1 MPICTFCGVELVPA
15 ENDLFLCQKCGTYFE
30 TVKQDTRP
38 PQTEQ
43 TESRFVVTKTFRIFG
58 TKKTVVSGYIEGTAP
73 LALPGRAHLH
83 TAYNGYV
90 QEVTVSSFRLPQNQ
104 NQGYSLIIE
113 GLPNGA
119 INAGDSITTANI
131 PPQQNFGDNTY
142 APPATPNQNFG
153 GNVYTPNA
161 APAEPN
167 YAPPVPP
174 AYNPPAYAPPQQ
186 PTYAPPV
193 VDEVKAAEQ
202 SHLVYLFG
210 MKFIEIFGGRE
221 FYDNAI
227 GCNVEGIDF
236 DVNAEGFGYKVFTRD
251 WKIVTE
257 EPCFEFSKIKALNR
271 EEWGAEIIDKEPDRV
286 DNPKARKAMLKAL
299 MTDYISKIP
308 FFDVDVKIARA
319 TFNGKPF

>member
-1 MPICTFCGVELVPA
+1 MPVCTFCGVELVLA
-15 ENDLFLCQKCGTYFE
+15 ENGLFYCQKCGTYFE
-30 TVKQDTRP
+30 TVKQDVPP
-38 PQTEQ
+38 PQTGA
-43 TESRFVVTKTFRIFG
+43 ESRFVVTKTFKIFG
-58 TKKTVVSGYIEGTAP
+58 TKKTVVSGYVQGTAP
-73 LALPGRAHLH
+73 LALPGRAHLQS
-83 TAYNGYV
+83 AYNGYV
-90 QEVTVSSFRLPQNQ
+90 QEIMVSSFRLPQNQ
-104 NQGYSLIIE
+104 NQGYSLIVE

-119 INAGDSITTANI
+119 INVGDIITTANI
-131 PPQQNFGDNTY
+131 PPQQNYGGNTY
-142 APPATPNQNFG
+142 APPVPPQQNIG

-161 APAEPN
+161 TPTQTTYTPN
-167 YAPPVPP
+167 TTSPAPP
-174 AYNPPAYAPPQQ
+174 YTPPQQ
-186 PTYAPPV
+186 PTYVPPV

-227 GCNVEGIDF
+227 GCNIEGIDF
-236 DVNAEGFGYKVFTRD
+236 YVNVEGFGYKVFTRD

-271 EEWGAEIIDKEPDRV
+271 EEWGADIIDKEPDRV

-299 MTDYISKIP
+299 MTDYIAKIP

-319 TFNGKPF
+319 TFNRKPF